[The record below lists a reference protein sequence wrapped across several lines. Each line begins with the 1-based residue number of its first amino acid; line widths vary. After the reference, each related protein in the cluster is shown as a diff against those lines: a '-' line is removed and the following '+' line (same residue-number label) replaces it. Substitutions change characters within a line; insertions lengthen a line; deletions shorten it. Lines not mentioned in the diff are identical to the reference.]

1 MEEGWGARVGFA
13 VGKGPSIGMLRVGLG
28 PSLVLLSKVGV
39 GGDKLYS
46 LAHGKAKTSLN

>member
-28 PSLVLLSKVGV
+28 PSLVLLSKVG
-39 GGDKLYS
+39 GGE
-46 LAHGKAKTSLN
+46 